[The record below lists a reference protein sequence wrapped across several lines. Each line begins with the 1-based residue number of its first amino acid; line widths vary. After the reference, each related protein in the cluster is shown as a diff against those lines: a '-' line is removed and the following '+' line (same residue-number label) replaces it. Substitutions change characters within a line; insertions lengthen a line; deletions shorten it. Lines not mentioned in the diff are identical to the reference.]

1 MAFKE
6 EEKPKDIA
14 FRRSVG
20 PRALGTV
27 MPKAASPVLRKRGF
41 AQGAI
46 VGRWSEIV
54 GPTLSTQCIPERLVF
69 PRDGQAGGAT
79 LHIRAAGAMALE
91 LQHLAPIVIE
101 RVNGFF
107 GYAAVE
113 KISLHQG
120 PVPTN
125 KSKPPRPI
133 RTLAAEET
141 ASLDAAVANTAD
153 PDLRAALRALGE
165 RVAQAQAQPKAGAP
179 KMSSRVKRGT

>member
-14 FRRSVG
+14 PRRSLG
-20 PRALGTV
+20 PRTLGTV

-46 VGRWSEIV
+46 VARWSEIV
-54 GPTLSTQCIPERLVF
+54 GAGLSTQCIPERLAF

-113 KISLHQG
+113 NISLHQG
-120 PVPTN
+120 PMPT
-125 KSKPPRPI
+125 KKTTPPKPK
-133 RTLAAEET
+133 RTLAADET
-141 ASLDAAVANTAD
+141 ASLDAAVANTTD
-153 PDLRAALRALGE
+153 PDLRSALRALGE
-165 RVAQAQAQPKAGAP
+165 RVAQAQPAAP
-179 KMSSRVKRGT
+179 KSGPRVKRGT